1 MARDCSTYREFWPH
15 YLAEHSRP
23 GTRAFHFAGT
33 ALALVLLAAAAIT
46 LDPWLA
52 LAAVVSGYAFAW
64 ISHMAIERNRPA
76 TFTYPL
82 WSLGADFKMWWL
94 WLTRRLGPEL
104 SRAGVGDAGEAAVGD

>member
-1 MARDCSTYREFWPH
+1 MARDYSTYREFWPH

-64 ISHMAIERNRPA
+64 ISHLAIERNRPA

-82 WSLGADFKMWWL
+82 WSLASDFRMFFLFVTGRLDAEMRRHADH
-94 WLTRRLGPEL
+94 TSRREP
-104 SRAGVGDAGEAAVGD
+104 A